1 MAERVRV
8 GLIGAGFVGNIHARA
23 YRRLGDLDVD
33 IAAIAAVPLAQA
45 QEFARQ
51 YQIADV
57 YDDYRRVLDRKDINL
72 IDLCVPNNLHE
83 RFAIEAAQAGKHIV
97 VEKPF
102 TGYFG
107 GAGAAEPVGATR
119 KSLMLAEA
127 LQSAD
132 KMIAAAEQHR
142 IKLMYA
148 ENWLYS
154 PAIQKASHLVAASGG
169 AILEIRAEES
179 HSGSHAAYAKTWK
192 LAGGG
197 ALVRLAAHPLGI
209 AVYLKQQEGLRREG
223 KPICVKS
230 VTAEAD
236 NMTKTSC
243 FRDASKWLVADWHDV
258 ENWCAVIVTFTDGS
272 RALIQA
278 SDIVLGGMKDIL
290 QVYLTNARVDC
301 DMGHSGMLKAYA
313 PDDQTFANE
322 YIMEKVST
330 KAGWTYPSVD
340 EEWLLGYP
348 QEMRDFVEAVA
359 FDRAPLSNARLG
371 REVVEIMY
379 AAYQSAEEGRR
390 VNLSGESK

>member
-1 MAERVRV
+1 MSGKVRV

-23 YRRLGDLDVD
+23 YRRITDLDLD
-33 IAAIAAVPLAQA
+33 IAAVAAVPLAQA
-45 QEFARQ
+45 QELARQ
-51 YQIADV
+51 YRIADC
-57 YDDYRRVLDRKDINL
+57 YDDYRRILDRQDINL
-72 IDLCVPNNLHE
+72 VDLCVPNHLHE
-83 RFAIEAAQAGKHIV
+83 LLAIEAAQAGKHII

-107 GAGAAEPVGATR
+107 GAGASEPVGATSKR
-119 KSLMLAEA
+119 LMLAES

-132 KMIAAAEQHR
+132 RMIAAAEHAR
-142 IKLMYA
+142 VKLMYA

-154 PAIQKASHLVAASGG
+154 PVVQKAARLVAASGG

-179 HSGSHAAYAKTWK
+179 HSGSHAAYAKTWQH
-192 LAGGG
+192 AGGG
-197 ALVRLAAHPLGI
+197 ALVRLAAHPIGI
-209 AVYLKQQEGLRREG
+209 ALYLKEQEGLRREG
-223 KPICVKS
+223 KPIRVQA

-236 NMTKTSC
+236 NLSQLPC
-243 FRDASKWLVADWHDV
+243 FRDAGKWLVADWHDV
-258 ENWCAVIVTFTDGS
+258 ENWCAVIVTFSDGS

-278 SDIVLGGMKDIL
+278 SDIVLGGMKDTL

-313 PDDQTFANE
+313 PDDQTFVNE

-359 FDRAPLSNARLG
+359 FDRAPLSDARLG
-371 REVVEIMY
+371 RKVVEVMY
-379 AAYQSAEEGRR
+379 AAYQSAEEGCR
-390 VNLSGESK
+390 VNLL